1 MVMDDLIVKPMSS
14 ISSVTLLNDLN
25 IKDISFLQ
33 EKMVEV
39 DIKKVIILIRTFN
52 FLLSYSMIYVKWMF
66 EFEFYVLYFRFWSW

>member
-52 FLLSYSMIYVKWMF
+52 FLLSYSMIYVNWLF
-66 EFEFYVLYFRFWSW
+66 EFEFYVLYFRVWSW

>member
-52 FLLSYSMIYVKWMF
+52 FLLSYSMIYVNWLF
-66 EFEFYVLYFRFWSW
+66 EFEFYVLYFRVWS

>member
-1 MVMDDLIVKPMSS
+1 MVMDDLIVKPMST